1 MFTDKNSLFE
11 NRKREN
17 SLQVSRPRN
26 NEEEDE
32 YTGGN
37 IRMFNKP
44 RVVNEVDAYMDEEIR
59 DLPYYRNLIHYMNQ
73 MEQDD
78 ELRIWISSPG
88 GYLDSAMDIIDAMLN
103 AEGSIICIVR
113 GNAASAASMIA
124 LSAPNLIVGER
135 ARMMFHNASYGM
147 SGKHSEVEAMVN
159 STRNRLRKIIQD
171 CYSGFFTE
179 EELQKLYDGKDYY
192 MEYDEI
198 IERLEKRAKWQENR
212 QLEAQK
218 AAEMAAEAPKTRTRR
233 QKQQ

>member
-1 MFTDKNSLFE
+1 MKTFTDKNSLFA
-11 NRKREN
+11 NRKLGN
-17 SLQVSRPRN
+17 DD
-26 NEEEDE
+26 DE
-32 YTGGN
+32 VVQYGSES
-37 IRMFNKP
+37 IRMYNKP
-44 RVVNEVDAYMDEEIR
+44 RMVNEVDAYLDEDIR
-59 DLPYYRNLIHYMNQ
+59 ELPYYRNLIHYMNQ

-78 ELRIWISSPG
+78 ELRLWVSSDG
-88 GYLDSAMDIIDAMLN
+88 GYLDSALDIIDAMLN
-103 AEGSIICIVR
+103 AEGSVICIVR

-135 ARMMFHNASYGM
+135 ARMMFHNASYRIG
-147 SGKHSEVEAMVN
+147 GKHSDVEAGVV
-159 STRNRLRKIIQD
+159 SYSKRLNKIINEA
-171 CYSGFFTE
+171 YSGFFTE

-218 AAEMAAEAPKTRTRR
+218 AAEKAAEAPKTRTRR